1 MSPVS
6 GIHASKIQ
14 TINHAILNTPHT
26 DPPPPPW
33 KQSEAF
39 TACPSALE
47 GVAPRLSELHEDLLQ
62 EWRQH
67 VGGCGNEH
75 LRLLFTG
82 QRLLL
87 LSPALL

>member
-26 DPPPPPW
+26 DTPW
-33 KQSEAF
+33 KQPEAF

-62 EWRQH
+62 EWRQP
-67 VGGCGNEH
+67 VGECGIEH
-75 LRLLFTG
+75 F
-82 QRLLL
+82 RLLL
-87 LSPALL
+87 LPPALL

>member
-14 TINHAILNTPHT
+14 TNTPHT
-26 DPPPPPW
+26 DPPPW